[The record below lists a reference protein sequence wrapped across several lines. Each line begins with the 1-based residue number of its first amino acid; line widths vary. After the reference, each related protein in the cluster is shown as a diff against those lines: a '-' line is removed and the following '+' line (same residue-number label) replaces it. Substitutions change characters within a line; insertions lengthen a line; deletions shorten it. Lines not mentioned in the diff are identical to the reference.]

1 MRFKVLKQGGYN
13 NSSIVTTGG
22 NISGPL
28 ILIGNPS
35 QPLEAANKSYVDLTL
50 TNINAANLSAGI
62 IPKERLPAFT
72 GDIAN
77 VAGSNVFS
85 LVNSGLTPGNY
96 PKVTVDA
103 KGRVTNGYTLVSSD
117 LPAISFTKVIVG
129 RPTTAGGYAITDA
142 LAPTGGTLTGPLDT
156 TATQTSAL
164 HAATKAY
171 VDSKTSSTNIINSGD
186 IVRKVTATTPT
197 GYLRVNGAELDK
209 TTYAG
214 LYAIIGDTYTY
225 DTQPG
230 NGKPWQQQY
239 QINEQQ
245 STDIIGWTNVGN
257 IPVNVGETSAVVTN
271 GYVYVIG
278 GYNSTNGWYN
288 ATYRAP
294 INPDG
299 SLGAWVHAGI
309 NLPTGLSSS
318 QAIVVKNKVYLL
330 GGLTGSIS
338 AVIYMSTIGADG
350 ILSAFTNVGSLP
362 QAMAHAQAF
371 VTKSRIYLVAGDDSG
386 GVSTITYTAPINT
399 DGTLGAWT
407 TGPALPV
414 AIYASQ
420 VAVTRSRV
428 YLIAG
433 HNGTTQV
440 NTIYSAPI
448 DSTGVVGAW
457 TSAGT
462 FPLGVSGSLCAVFRN
477 RVYMFGGNVSGG
489 VTANTYSAP
498 INADG
503 SLGAWMQGTS
513 LAIAQTAASMAVVN
527 GRIYMFGGLN
537 ATSYIST
544 VYSAQIT
551 GGLNDYSGYYNDTIV
566 PTESTKFRLTDHS
579 YKELP
584 GTYSY
589 IKV

>member
-129 RPTTAGGYAITDA
+129 RPTTTGGYAITDA
-142 LAPTGGTLTGPLDT
+142 LAPAGGTLTGPLDT

-257 IPVNVGETSAVVTN
+257 MPVNVAETSAVVTN

-318 QAIVVKNKVYLL
+318 QAIVTKNRVYLL
-330 GGLTGSIS
+330 GGHTGSMS

-362 QAMAHAQAF
+362 QAVAHAQAF
-371 VTKSRIYLVAGDDSG
+371 ITKSRVYLVAGDIST
-386 GVSTITYTAPINT
+386 GVTTITYTAPINT
-399 DGTLGAWT
+399 DGTLGTWT
-407 TGPALPV
+407 TGSALPV
-414 AIYASQ
+414 GIYVAQ

-428 YLIAG
+428 YLISG

-440 NTIYSAPI
+440 NTIYTATI

-462 FPLGVSGSLCAVFRN
+462 FPLGVSWSTCAVFRN
-477 RVYMFGGNVSGG
+477 RIYMLGGNVSGG

-503 SLGAWMQGTS
+503 TLGAWMQGTS
-513 LAIAQTAASMAVVN
+513 LAITQTAASMAIVN
-527 GRIYMFGGLN
+527 GRIYMFGGHDGAN
-537 ATSYIST
+537 YIST

-551 GGLNDYSGYYNDTIV
+551 GGLNDYSGYFNDTIV
-566 PTESTKFRLTDHS
+566 PTESTKFRLPDHS

-589 IKV
+589 IKI